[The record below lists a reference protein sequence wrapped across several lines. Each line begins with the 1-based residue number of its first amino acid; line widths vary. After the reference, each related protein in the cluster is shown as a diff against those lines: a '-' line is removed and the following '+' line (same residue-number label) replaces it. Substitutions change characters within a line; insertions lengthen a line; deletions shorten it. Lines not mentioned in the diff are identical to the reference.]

1 MFAEFELVYHNQYHK
16 AYSTAE
22 KLGYAKKLWFNNL
35 CDVDPKRIL
44 DASHRAI
51 RESEYLPTI
60 RGILKYCEPDDTELG
75 LPDSHSAYLEA
86 CRAPSPKAKYDW
98 SHPAVYHAGKACDWF
113 FLANSS
119 EANAY
124 PLFRRHYDELCQ
136 RLRRGEQL
144 PAPTHMALPKEIHQP
159 LDPEQQKEK
168 LREMRR
174 KLNI

>member
-16 AYSTAE
+16 AFPNAE

-35 CDVDPKRIL
+35 CDVTPGRIL
-44 DASHRAI
+44 DAAHRAI

-60 RGILKYCEPDDTELG
+60 KGILKYCQPDDAELG

-86 CRAPSPKAKYDW
+86 CRAPSPKADYAW
-98 SHPAVYHAGKACDWF
+98 SHPAVYLAGKASDWF
-113 FLANSS
+113 FLANTS
-119 EANAY
+119 ENYAY
-124 PLFRRHYDELCQ
+124 PVFRRHYEDFCQ
-136 RLRRGEQL
+136 RQRRGEQL
-144 PAPTHMALPKEIHQP
+144 ALPARAALPKKPSHP
-159 LDPEQQKEK
+159 LDREQQKQK